1 MRADDARA
9 NDAGAPAQGTSSRGA
24 LIRRA
29 ELVISGVLR
38 GGVLL
43 SAGLITLGVIVY
55 YVRAF
60 TGFGVAPAHTIP
72 RSVGAAL
79 TAALGGHPT
88 GIIALGLLVLLATPV
103 VRVAVSIVAFTLEH
117 DWTYAAIT
125 TVVLLIL
132 LLSFLTGRGGG

>member
-1 MRADDARA
+1 MRADDAQA
-9 NDAGAPAQGTSSRGA
+9 NDAGARGA
-24 LIRRA
+24 LIQRM

-43 SAGLITLGVIVY
+43 SAGLITLGVLVY

-72 RSVGAAL
+72 HSVGAAL

-103 VRVAVSIVAFTLEH
+103 VRVAVSIVAFALEH
-117 DWTYAAIT
+117 DWTYVAIT

>member
-9 NDAGAPAQGTSSRGA
+9 NDAGARGA

-43 SAGLITLGVIVY
+43 SAGLIALGVLVY

-60 TGFGVAPAHTIP
+60 TGLGVAPAHTIP
-72 RSVGAAL
+72 HSVGAAL

-103 VRVAVSIVAFTLEH
+103 VRVAVSIVAFALEH
-117 DWTYAAIT
+117 DWTYVAIT

>member
-1 MRADDARA
+1 VRAD
-9 NDAGAPAQGTSSRGA
+9 DAGAPAQGAGERDA

-43 SAGLITLGVIVY
+43 SAGLITIGVIVY
-55 YVRAF
+55 YVRYF
-60 TGFGVAPAHTIP
+60 TGWGVASAHTIP

-79 TAALGGHPT
+79 SAALGGHPT

-103 VRVAVSIVAFTLEH
+103 VRVAVSIVAFALER
-117 DWTYAAIT
+117 DWTYVAIT